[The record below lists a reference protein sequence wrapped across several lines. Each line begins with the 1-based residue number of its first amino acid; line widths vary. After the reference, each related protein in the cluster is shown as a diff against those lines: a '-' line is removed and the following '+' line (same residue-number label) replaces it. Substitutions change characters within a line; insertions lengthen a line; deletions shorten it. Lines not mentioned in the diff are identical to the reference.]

1 MPIIAAASDIIRVF
15 IGAIDKRDEGALHQ
29 FPIAR
34 KIKPVARR
42 NSI

>member
-1 MPIIAAASDIIRVF
+1 MKEAELDIDILLT
-15 IGAIDKRDEGALHQ
+15 G
-29 FPIAR
+29 